1 MNTDDK
7 LTKTVARQTKN
18 IVNIIDS
25 INMAFDELIQNEKS
39 HGHINHGTI

>member
-7 LTKTVARQTKN
+7 LTKTVARQKKN
-18 IVNIIDS
+18 IANIIDS
-25 INMAFDELIQNEKS
+25 INLAFDELKKS

>member
-18 IVNIIDS
+18 IANIIDS
-25 INMAFDELIQNEKS
+25 INLAFDELIQNEKVTRT
-39 HGHINHGTI
+39 H